1 MGFIYKITN
10 TINNKIYIGQTTKT
24 IQERFN
30 NHIKKAKQHIN
41 RYLYDAMNK
50 YGYEK
55 FIIEKIEEINNDKLD
70 EREIFWISFYHSNNP
85 QFGYNMTTGG
95 GGGNTWT
102 NNPHKEETSKK
113 ISEANKGHHRIS
125 KQQHQKMINLAKQKN
140 TIKINKE
147 DFEKDIKNFM
157 SIQNICIKYK
167 ISRKTFYN
175 KCKEFFNATPTEIRG
190 DKLTHTNSMKIII
203 NKDQLHKLLKQKKT
217 LQEMADYFH
226 VSKETIR
233 RNIIQQYGKNLTE
246 VRKDVESQH

>member
-30 NHIKKAKQHIN
+30 NHIKKAKQHTN

-85 QFGYNMTTGG
+85 QFGYNMTMGG
-95 GGGNTWT
+95 GGGDTWT

-125 KQQHQKMINLAKQKN
+125 KQQHQTMINLAKQKN

-147 DFEKDIKNFM
+147 DFERDIKNFM

-203 NKDQLHKLLKQKKT
+203 DKNQLHKLLKQKKT

>member
-30 NHIKKAKQHIN
+30 NHIKKAKQHTN

-85 QFGYNMTTGG
+85 QFGYNMTIGG
-95 GGGNTWT
+95 GGGDTWT

-147 DFEKDIKNFM
+147 DFEKDIKNFI

-246 VRKDVESQH
+246 ARKDVESQH